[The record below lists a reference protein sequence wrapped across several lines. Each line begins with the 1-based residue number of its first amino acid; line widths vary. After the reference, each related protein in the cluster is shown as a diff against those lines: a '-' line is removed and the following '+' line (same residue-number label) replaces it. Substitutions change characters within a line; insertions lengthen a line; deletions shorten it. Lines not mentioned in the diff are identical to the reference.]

1 MELRQIEAFLAV
13 AEELHFGRAA
23 ERLRMA
29 QSPLSQTI
37 KKLEKGLGAPLFV
50 RNTRSV
56 TLTPAGHSL
65 LPHARRILDEVDLAR
80 RAVSAGTGTVYGKL
94 AIGFSG
100 ALNHAT
106 LPPLT
111 RALRQHYPQLDV
123 TLRGGLL
130 TQEALHQLGNGALDL
145 AFIGLPIDAPSLAT
159 RRIAIERLGVTLPAD
174 HPLAGQASV
183 EMAELAGD
191 PFITMP
197 AAQGSTLREV
207 TFAACAA
214 AGFRPR
220 IAQEV
225 SDPYTALSLV
235 AGGVGISLMPGSIAG
250 IMPAGIVFLPLQ
262 GDDVLLISGLAWK
275 PGSMSPAVRAAIQL
289 AEEVLPTPAD

>member
-80 RAVSAGTGTVYGKL
+80 RAVSAGTGTVYGKI

-111 RALRQHYPQLDV
+111 RALRQRYPQLDV

-159 RRIAIERLGVTLPAD
+159 RCIAIERLGVTLPAD

-183 EMAELAGD
+183 EMAELAND

-235 AGGVGISLMPGSIAG
+235 AGGVGISLMPGSIEG

-262 GDDVLLISGLAWK
+262 GDDVLLFSGLAWN

-289 AEEVLPTPAD
+289 AEEVLPTPGD

>member
-80 RAVSAGTGTVYGKL
+80 RAVSAGTGTVYGKI

-111 RALRQHYPQLDV
+111 RALRQRYPQLDV

-145 AFIGLPIDAPSLAT
+145 AFIGLPIDASSLAT

-183 EMAELAGD
+183 EMAELAND

-235 AGGVGISLMPGSIAG
+235 AGGVGISLMPGSIEG

-262 GDDVLLISGLAWK
+262 GDDVLLFSGLAWN

-289 AEEVLPTPAD
+289 AEEVLPTPGD